1 MKIDYIEMVDYFCAI
16 INDIQ
21 KVQEKITDWK
31 QYEEPE
37 PIEELLKKAKNDEFR
52 GIQALI
58 GLFI

>member
-31 QYEEPE
+31 
-37 PIEELLKKAKNDEFR
+37 
-52 GIQALI
+52 
-58 GLFI
+58 